1 MLGEAPRDAAALRD
15 LKDQPVSTGEAG
27 WRARKQERLWSIQG
41 QRGSEPE
48 AEFEGGAGG
57 EEKQAR
63 AMCFAKGLYTYL
75 FDSPSILE
83 NTDNPRR
90 MTVDRMNTK
99 RKATGS

>member
-1 MLGEAPRDAAALRD
+1 MGHPGP
-15 LKDQPVSTGEAG
+15 K
-27 WRARKQERLWSIQG
+27 
-41 QRGSEPE
+41 GSEPE

-63 AMCFAKGLYTYL
+63 ARCFAKGLYTYL

-90 MTVDRMNTK
+90 VMVDRMNAK